1 MKDGE
6 KNVYMDQRENER
18 GMMMMMMMMMMM
30 INDIVL
36 KQPARQ
42 EKYR

>member
-18 GMMMMMMMMMMM
+18 VMMMMMMMMK

>member
-1 MKDGE
+1 MKDGK